1 MIRTVLFAV
10 ILALGAVAVTL
21 PTASA
26 YAQEKK
32 GFFGLF
38 NRQSNDGSDSGGPV
52 HMTPGTQGAA
62 KGADTKAYGFGKGSN
77 KPTARYEDSP
87 LNAEQARQRANFE
100 KWNNNELAKANA
112 STQSLIEQMKAEQ
125 DYNTQVARQQQ
136 AQKIAQVGQAMSAGP
151 APVGANPSVVQAMRA
166 GAHAQALSGMQGV
179 TGMAAPPAAK
189 APQISSE
196 TPAAEK
202 PKREPRSQGLFN
214 RVTD

>member
-21 PTASA
+21 PTDVA

-38 NRQSNDGSDSGGPV
+38 NRSANDGGDSSSPI
-52 HMTPGTQGAA
+52 HMTPGTDGAA
-62 KGADTKAYGFGKGSN
+62 KGADSKAYGFGKSNN

-87 LNAEQARQRANFE
+87 LNAEQARQAANFQ
-100 KWNNNELAKANA
+100 KWNSNELALANA

-125 DYNTQVARQQQ
+125 EYNAQMGRQQQ
-136 AQKIAQVGQAMSAGP
+136 AQKIAQVGQAMSAGA
-151 APVGANPSVVQAMRA
+151 APTGANPSVVQAMRA

-179 TGMAAPPAAK
+179 AGMAPPAAK
-189 APQISSE
+189 APQITSE